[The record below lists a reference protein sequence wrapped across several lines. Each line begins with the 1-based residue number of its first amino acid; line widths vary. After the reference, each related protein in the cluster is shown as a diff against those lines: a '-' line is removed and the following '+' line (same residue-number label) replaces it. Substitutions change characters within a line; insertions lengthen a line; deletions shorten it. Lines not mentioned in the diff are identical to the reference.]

1 MGYSKM
7 LLPILNSSLM
17 INHSICLEQ
26 IGRAEI
32 EELYQFL
39 IVNH

>member
-1 MGYSKM
+1 M

-17 INHSICLEQ
+17 INHSIYLEQ
-26 IGRAEI
+26 IGCAEI